1 MCFPTVYNVLLINIT
16 FILQANYSVSPNN
29 HPTMLGTQV
38 GTGGFGWGDKIGQEH
53 ENE

>member
-16 FILQANYSVSPNN
+16 FILQANYSL
-29 HPTMLGTQV
+29 TLITIQQCWGGQV
-38 GTGGFGWGDKIGQEH
+38 GTVGFGWGDKVGQER